1 MSKQIDLKKLE
12 EKLREKI
19 KSLRYFLIPFEYFEK
34 EIMSVLRE
42 FGIESNYCNYF
53 INLGEVIIEDKNIRY
68 EVASDELSC
77 DEVLG
82 IIKMKRLIYQDN
94 EDVRIDVI
102 DVLNIYLDIEYEDDE
117 DDDYIEDECF
127 DEDDED
133 VYWED
138 VEESDYDVEDPE
150 DDDP

>member
-12 EKLREKI
+12 DKLSQKI
-19 KSLRYFLIPFEYFEK
+19 RSLRYFMVPFEYFK
-34 EIMSVLRE
+34 NEIMSVLRE
-42 FGIESNYCNYF
+42 FGIESDYCNYF